1 MKILLLGLGRFGRK
15 IAERLL
21 NYGHELLIVENDP
34 FVVFEFSKNVKGN
47 YKVCV
52 GDATSLLIWEYL
64 PLKEIDLIISS
75 LRSGEFN
82 KTICSIIREIFK
94 LYELPV
100 IVLSSN
106 NSYEKVFSN
115 FNCKTIYLP
124 ELIASFI
131 EGLTLKNIVKPVGIG
146 LGKNEILEVIV
157 SAKSPY
163 TRVPINIRRLRHW
176 NIALIYRK
184 DKILLPKGRILLKPG
199 DRVILTGDDPR
210 VVLEVAKAMAF
221 GEPQFPLS
229 FGENLL
235 TVLKKRDLHYLKEFY
250 YIWKHTR
257 VKNIVLFTS
266 DEVQNELPK
275 VVSDRS
281 FLNSLQVEKGTNYN
295 IIFDRNLHSHHS
307 AGLVSIPY
315 KKRFLF
321 FRNVNLK
328 RFFNQEIPF
337 LIPRLSF
344 PYRKVLVSLNNQY
357 PAGIIEQVFEIYQ
370 LFQVEK
376 LTFIYVGF
384 PNVLASSKDKRN
396 LEKALLLIEEYA
408 KLYNAKE
415 KIEILQMEG
424 NPKKK
429 TLERLK
435 DYDLLVVG
443 FEKKKIGF
451 FEPYAPYLLVKES
464 RKSVLGI
471 PAERAEVES

>member
-1 MKILLLGLGRFGRK
+1 MKILLLGLGRFGRE

-34 FVVFEFSKNVKGN
+34 FTVSQFSQSVKEN
-47 YKVCV
+47 YKICV
-52 GDATSLLIWEYL
+52 GDATSLLVWEYL
-64 PLKEIDLIISS
+64 PLKEVDLIISS

-82 KTICSIIREIFK
+82 KTVCSIVREIFK
-94 LYELPV
+94 LYELP
-100 IVLSSN
+100 IFVLAFDKN
-106 NSYEKVFSN
+106 YERVFAN
-115 FNCKTIYLP
+115 FNCKPIYLP
-124 ELIASFI
+124 ELTASFI

-146 LGKNEILEVIV
+146 LGKNEILEVTV

-163 TRVPINIRRLRHW
+163 TRVPINVRRLRHW

-184 DKILLPKGRILLKPG
+184 DRILLPRRRIILKPG
-199 DRVILTGDDPR
+199 DRVVLVGDDPR

-266 DEVQNELPK
+266 DVAQNELPK

-295 IIFDRNLHSHHS
+295 IIFDRNLHSQHS
-307 AGLVSIPY
+307 AGLVSVPY
-315 KKRFLF
+315 KKKFLF

-344 PYRKVLVSLNNQY
+344 PYRKVLVSLNNKY

-370 LFQVEK
+370 LFKVEK
-376 LTFIYVGF
+376 LTFIHIGF
-384 PNVLASSKDKRN
+384 PNVLTSSKDREN
-396 LEKALLLIEEYA
+396 LDKALNLVEEYA

-415 KIEILQMEG
+415 KVEIIHLEG
-424 NPKKK
+424 NPKRK

-435 DYDLLVVG
+435 DYDLLIVG
-443 FEKKKIGF
+443 FEKRKIGLL
-451 FEPYAPYLLVKES
+451 EPYTPYLLTKES